1 VLKFF
6 LGINRKKQSP
16 FDLLISLVSGFIFS
30 LCMFDRQIKHY
41 LSLVGLEEFLFDE
54 NPHVDILS
62 LYIKSGYHR
71 GTGLTFEL

>member
-1 VLKFF
+1 V
-6 LGINRKKQSP
+6 GGRP
-16 FDLLISLVSGFIFS
+16 S
-30 LCMFDRQIKHY
+30 LCMFDRQSKHY

-71 GTGLTFEL
+71 GTTGLTFEL